1 MGDRESVAQR
11 LPNPDR
17 DLSTFPSR
25 PVAAGTRWR
34 RGHRREHEPWYF
46 SSDGKGRFNLS
57 EPWGTCY
64 LASSDDVAARESIG
78 PDIARSCVV
87 TTSFL
92 EGRVVS
98 SLTLAESIMAAH
110 VSSDDAFPF
119 GVTGELCSMEKYQI
133 PRQWA
138 HNLHDFGFEG
148 IWYHPRFSP
157 GADARAIAVFG
168 PAGAASG
175 EVHEQKDLRSVVQD
189 MAIKIVDPDNL
200 EEFEILDEPIDT
212 ET

>member
-1 MGDRESVAQR
+1 MVDRESVAQR
-11 LPNPDR
+11 VPNPDR

-34 RGHRREHEPWYF
+34 RGHRRENEPWYF

-64 LASSDDVAARESIG
+64 LASSDYVAARESIG
-78 PDIARSCVV
+78 PVIARSSVV
-87 TTSFL
+87 ITTFL

-98 SLTLAESIMAAH
+98 SLALAESITAAQ
-110 VSSDDAFPF
+110 VSSDEAFPF
-119 GVTGELCSMEKYQI
+119 GVTSELCSMEKYQI
-133 PRQWA
+133 PRQWT
-138 HNLHDFGFEG
+138 HDLHDSGFEG

-175 EVHEQKDLRSVVQD
+175 QVHEQKDLRSVVQG
-189 MAIKIVDPDNL
+189 MAIVIADPDSL
-200 EEFEILDEPIDT
+200 EEFEILDEPT